1 MNYTINENLLINTLF
16 FWDKLNIDHKNLILN
31 NSYIHAFKAQELVK
45 NGSAT
50 CEGIYIILDGR
61 MRAYILSPEGKE
73 LTMFRLLENDFCIFT
88 ASCAMKDIN
97 FDIFIE
103 SETATNALVIPT
115 SVFQVLSE
123 NSLEF
128 SNYINS
134 VMASRLSDVM
144 WLIEQ
149 IMFKSLDK
157 RLAGFLIDESLL
169 TNSTTLYITHEKI
182 ANHLGT
188 AREVI
193 TRMLKYFQAE
203 QLIELKR
210 GKVIIK
216 DLNALNVYVN

>member
-31 NSYIHAFKAQELVK
+31 NSYIHSFKPQKLVK

-123 NSLEF
+123 NSLDF